1 MKTPDSNR
9 VCCSWTV
16 PRDPEEAAIQDKDPK
31 WGSEGS
37 ERYSG
42 ATRQGTQRMLSTST
56 LEARPTPLAHY
67 RLALRPTAGQKKKM
81 QARES
86 SNAYLIDLL
95 FQGKVLENTTYSQ
108 DRERRNT
115 KEHLP
120 VSGLNPVRTKRCWE
134 DQGGCFL
141 SPRKVTHKSEGETG
155 GCLPGMQRE
164 KSRPALEE
172 ADGLLPQL
180 VSSYLVQQRGG
191 ERGPSLCDGQGC
203 SQK

>member
-1 MKTPDSNR
+1 
-9 VCCSWTV
+9 
-16 PRDPEEAAIQDKDPK
+16 
-31 WGSEGS
+31 
-37 ERYSG
+37 
-42 ATRQGTQRMLSTST
+42 
-56 LEARPTPLAHY
+56 
-67 RLALRPTAGQKKKM
+67 M

-141 SPRKVTHKSEGETG
+141 SPRKVTHKPEGETG

-191 ERGPSLCDGQGC
+191 ERGPSLCDGQAC
-203 SQK
+203 SQKGKNRACTSSLR